1 MSVFNL
7 LAKKQEFSMNIYVW
21 KYNMYSTIQEC
32 LHLHIKLETQTM
44 DADLTLS
51 RHT

>member
-21 KYNMYSTIQEC
+21 KYNMYSISTI
-32 LHLHIKLETQTM
+32 
-44 DADLTLS
+44 
-51 RHT
+51 